1 MWQIND
7 AKIPGKLTGDKP
19 LARKPI
25 INIAVAIVLFSA
37 GMLMHPAFAQT
48 FATKAEQV
56 IIMDA
61 LTGTVLFGK
70 NENQL
75 MAPAS
80 MSKLMTMTLVF
91 EAINSGELALNDEFL
106 ITERA
111 FRRGG
116 SRMFAQLG
124 SSVSLK
130 NLIQGVIV
138 QSANDASVALA
149 EGMKGTEEEFAR
161 AMTKRARELGLEK
174 SNFVNATGWPDP
186 EQKMTAKELALLAR
200 HVIYKL
206 SDYYSYYSQPDFTWN
221 KIKQKNRNPLLGGNS
236 GVDGL
241 KTGYTEDAGYGLVAS
256 ARRKGRRLILVVN
269 GLKTKTDRKTEAR
282 KLLDWGFRSFRNLTL
297 FEEGEAIGKARVWG
311 GDSFF
316 VDLVSRHPISI
327 LSNKKIQQEFSAEIV
342 YTGPVP
348 APVREGQKIG
358 FLRLKTGGQVSQ
370 EIALY
375 ADRDVGR
382 GSFLKRAVGAALHL
396 TQMQ

>member
-1 MWQIND
+1 MVGINSQNERQ
-7 AKIPGKLTGDKP
+7 PLT
-19 LARKPI
+19 RKHI
-25 INIAVAIVLFSA
+25 IIIAAAIMLFTAGALMRSA
-37 GMLMHPAFAQT
+37 NAQT

-91 EAINSGELALNDEFL
+91 EAINSGELAMNDEFL

-124 SSVSLK
+124 SSISLK

-149 EGMKGTEEEFAR
+149 EGMSGTEEEFAR

-174 SNFVNATGWPDP
+174 SSFVNATGWPDP
-186 EQKMTAKELALLAR
+186 GQKMTAKELALLAR

-206 SDYYSYYSQPDFTWN
+206 SDFYIYYSQPDFTWN
-221 KIKQKNRNPLLGGNS
+221 KIRQRNRNPLLGGGN

-241 KTGYTEDAGYGLVAS
+241 KTGYTEEAGYGLVAS
-256 ARRKGRRLILVVN
+256 AQRKGRRLILVVN
-269 GLKTKTDRKTEAR
+269 GLKTKEDRKTEAR

-297 FEEGEAIGKARVWG
+297 FEEGEAIGQARVWG

-327 LSNKKIQQEFSAEIV
+327 LSNKKIQQDFSAEIV
-342 YTGPVP
+342 YKGPVA

-358 FLRLKTGGQVSQ
+358 FLRIKTGGQVSQ